1 MIRSLFKVMI
11 HGVSNDRLNVL
22 MQEAL
27 SGGSNFSFPGGGKGF
42 KDAFQSK
49 NLAEEG
55 LKKKRDEHFI
65 DFQIYQRLVE
75 ETYDKFSEYRLPLW
89 LPLSLEQKLDMLM
102 HQRLDEEV
110 EMMQFL
116 LDEELGCGQKQN
128 AASLKKYEDVDKMLE
143 KALDSLIFNKYII
156 LTRIQATN
164 TSIKMCNQRIDNHHF
179 QDDKLLKYANFLIT
193 QYEQA

>member
-1 MIRSLFKVMI
+1 MSEKNLIDMIRSLFKVMI

-65 DFQIYQRLVE
+65 DF
-75 ETYDKFSEYRLPLW
+75 
-89 LPLSLEQKLDMLM
+89 
-102 HQRLDEEV
+102 
-110 EMMQFL
+110 
-116 LDEELGCGQKQN
+116 
-128 AASLKKYEDVDKMLE
+128 
-143 KALDSLIFNKYII
+143 
-156 LTRIQATN
+156 
-164 TSIKMCNQRIDNHHF
+164 
-179 QDDKLLKYANFLIT
+179 
-193 QYEQA
+193 